1 MVGSIDI
8 AERAQGDAGFDEIV
22 KRKAGGRRAEGGRK
36 EGLRES
42 IAAGGILPYEP

>member
-22 KRKAGGRRAEGGRK
+22 KRKAGGRRAEAERCTGT
-36 EGLRES
+36 LRRP
-42 IAAGGILPYEP
+42 AG